1 MAQISPKSEPLSS
14 ELDPSEVASA
24 VENGEPVTF
33 NLQTADG
40 ETTISLSAEEI
51 LVNTEPAEGLAV
63 ASDRLLTVAVDAV
76 LTPELKTEGLAREI
90 VRRIQAQ
97 RKEADF
103 NIEDRIKTWYLAG
116 DDLADVIQ
124 TWREYIQNETL
135 TTELFAGEPPDEAH
149 VETHKV
155 DGSELKIGI
164 KQQS

>member
-1 MAQISPKSEPLSS
+1 VRAALS
-14 ELDPSEVASA
+14 ELDPAEVASKVDSGA
-24 VENGEPVTF
+24 PVTF
-33 NLQTADG
+33 NLQTVEG
-40 ETTISLSAEEI
+40 EVSISLNSEEVLI
-51 LVNTEPAEGLAV
+51 NTEPAEGLAV

-116 DDLADVIQ
+116 EDLEDVIQ
-124 TWREYIQNETL
+124 TWHEYIQNETL
-135 TTELFAGEPPDEAH
+135 TTELVAGEPPDEVH
-149 VETHKV
+149 VAAHKV